1 MEFHPHEYQKIVM
14 RHIESHAGSGVFLGM
29 GLGKTSI
36 VLAVIMREMYDE
48 FRVNKVLIVAPKRVA
63 ESTWQD
69 EAAKWDCFQGL
80 TFSAVLGNRKN
91 RIAAL
96 SRQADI
102 YVTNRENV
110 KWLMEYLG
118 WKPDFDMLVL
128 DESTSF
134 KDASTM
140 RWKALRKVRSMFK
153 QIVLLTGTPRPNSL
167 MDLWAQLYLIDGGI
181 RLGRT
186 LTEYRNNYFLP
197 DKRNGMTVFSY
208 KIRDDRAEREIY
220 KRISDVCIS
229 LKADDYKDIP
239 DKLPPVIVK
248 VHLDDQSRTR
258 YRELERECVTE
269 IEGSEITALSAAA
282 VSNKLLQLANGAV
295 YDNDGKTIEVHGAKI
310 DALKEIVE
318 DCNGNPVLVFYSYK
332 SDLERIKR
340 AFPYAK
346 SLDSADDIRD
356 WNSGKIRM
364 LLAHP
369 ASAGYGLNL
378 QAGGHIIVWFGLTW
392 SLEQYQ
398 QANARLERQG
408 QTDPVI
414 IHHLVAEGTMDE
426 NVMSALARKDIGQK
440 AMMDAVKLK
449 IQEVAYDRTR
459 SS

>member
-14 RHIESHAGSGVFLGM
+14 RHIESHDGSGVFLGM

-167 MDLWAQLYLIDGGI
+167 MDLWAQLYLIDGGA

-239 DKLPPVIVK
+239 DKLPHVIVK

-258 YRELERECVTE
+258 YRELERECITE

-295 YDNDGKTIEVHGAKI
+295 YDNDGKTIEVHSAKI

-318 DCNGNPVLVFYSYK
+318 DCNGNSVLVFYSYK

-449 IQEVAYDRTR
+449 IQEVAYDRAR

>member
-14 RHIESHAGSGVFLGM
+14 RHIESHEGSGVFLGM

-36 VLAVIMREMYDE
+36 VLATIMREMYDE
-48 FRVNKVLIVAPKRVA
+48 FRISKVLIIAPKRVA

-69 EAAKWDCFQGL
+69 EAAKWDCFQCL
-80 TFSAVLGNRKN
+80 TFSSVLGSKKN

-96 SRQADI
+96 HQPADI

-118 WKPDFDMLVL
+118 WNPDFDMLIL
-128 DESTSF
+128 DESSSF

-140 RWKALRKVRSMFK
+140 RWKALRKVRSRFK

-167 MDLWAQLYLIDGGI
+167 MDLWAQLYLIDGGV

-248 VHLDDQSRTR
+248 VHLDDQSKAR

-269 IEGSEITALSAAA
+269 IEGNEITALSAAA

-295 YDNDGKTIEVHGAKI
+295 YDNDGKAIEVHSAKI
-310 DALKEIVE
+310 DALKEIVDE
-318 DCNGNPVLVFYSYK
+318 CNGNSVLVFYSYK

-426 NVMSALARKDIGQK
+426 NVMSALARKNIGQK

-449 IQEVAYDRTR
+449 IQEVAYDRAR

>member
-1 MEFHPHEYQKIVM
+1 MQYHPHEYQKAVM
-14 RHIESHAGSGVFLGM
+14 RHIESREGSGVFLGM

-36 VLAVIMREMYDE
+36 VLAAIMHEMYDE
-48 FRVNKVLIVAPKRVA
+48 FRINKVLIIAPKRVA

-69 EAAKWDCFQGL
+69 EASKWDCFRGL
-80 TFSAVLGNRKN
+80 TFSSVLGSKKN
-91 RIAAL
+91 RIMAL
-96 SRQADI
+96 SRPADI
-102 YVTNRENV
+102 YITNRENV

-118 WKPDFDMLVL
+118 WKPDFDMLIL

-140 RWKALRKVRSMFK
+140 RWKSLRKVRSSFK

-167 MDLWAQLYLIDGGI
+167 MDLWAQLYLIDGGA

-197 DKRNGMTVFSY
+197 DKRNGTTIFSY
-208 KIRDDRAEREIY
+208 KIRDSKAEREIY
-220 KRISDVCIS
+220 RRISDVCIS

-248 VHLDDQSRTR
+248 VHLDDQSRAR
-258 YRELERECVTE
+258 YRELEREYVTE

-295 YDNDGKTIEVHGAKI
+295 YDSDGKTIEVHNAKI
-310 DALKEIVE
+310 EALKEIVD
-318 DCNGNPVLVFYSYK
+318 DCNGNSVLVFYSYK
-332 SDLERIKR
+332 SDLERIER
-340 AFPYAK
+340 SFPYAK
-346 SLDSADDIRD
+346 SLDNAEDIRD

-408 QTDPVI
+408 QTDPVV

-426 NVMSALARKDIGQK
+426 NVMTALARKDIGQK
-440 AMMDAVKLK
+440 AMMDAVKMK
-449 IQEVAYDRTR
+449 IQEVAYDRAR
-459 SS
+459 GS